1 MTMKN
6 KNILLISPFFRPN
19 IGGVE
24 SALDVFCDILSKN
37 RKIFVITYS
46 PLTTMVKRYS
56 VYEKNNNLRI
66 YRIPWIG
73 LNLFPKVE
81 NIPILAF
88 LYLTP
93 ILLISSF
100 VFLIFKSRDI
110 DLIDCRGINGALIG
124 FVLKKTFQKKT
135 VVTLHSIYG
144 FKLNIFSKI
153 VATILKSF
161 DLVLTTTTPSLN
173 EVKKL
178 GVKQCKKYSYWV
190 DEDVFVPI
198 AKDEAKKKH
207 NLAGKFTVLFVGRLL
222 EKKGILDLIEAVERM
237 KTSICL
243 LIIGIGD
250 LKEDVILKAEK
261 NNQIK
266 FLGAIPNSKLPIYY
280 SAADLTIVPSK
291 YEELFGRVI
300 IESLACGTP
309 VIGTNVGG
317 ISEVLS
323 SDVGL
328 LIKPGCQNIYHAI
341 TKLQDDKILLI
352 DMTQK
357 CRNYVLQKYSKQN
370 ILYIGKLY
378 DSI

>member
-1 MTMKN
+1 MRN
-6 KNILLISPFFRPN
+6 RNILLICPFFRPN

-24 SALDVFCDILSKN
+24 SALDTFCDVLSKD

-46 PLTTMVKRYS
+46 PITTNVKKYS
-56 VYEKNNNLRI
+56 IYEKNNNLQI

-73 LNLFPKVE
+73 FNIFPKIE
-81 NIPILAF
+81 KIPILAF

-93 ILLISSF
+93 ILFISSF
-100 VFLIFKSRDI
+100 IFLSLKSRDI
-110 DLIDCRGINGALIG
+110 DVIDCRGINGAFIG
-124 FVLKKTFQKKT
+124 FVFKKIFKKKT
-135 VVTLHSIYG
+135 VVTLHTIYG
-144 FKLNIFSKI
+144 FESDIFAKI
-153 VATILKSF
+153 VKTILKSF

-178 GVKQCKKYSYWV
+178 GVKQCQKYSYWV

-198 AKDEAKKKH
+198 AKDKAKENLKLKK
-207 NLAGKFTVLFVGRLL
+207 KFTVLFVGRLL
-222 EKKGILDLIEAVERM
+222 EKKGVFDLIEAIERI
-237 KTSICL
+237 KSPIYL
-243 LIIGIGD
+243 LIIGTGE
-250 LKEDVILKAEK
+250 LKKDIFLKAEGSNK
-261 NNQIK
+261 IK
-266 FLGAIPNSKLPIYY
+266 FVGAMPNNKLPMYY

-291 YEELFGRVI
+291 YDELFGRVI

-309 VIGTNVGG
+309 VIGTKVGG

-328 LIKPGCQNIYHAI
+328 LIKPGSQNIYQAI
-341 TKLQDDKILLI
+341 TKLQDDKILLR

-370 ILYIGKLY
+370 ILHIGKLY
-378 DSI
+378 DRIE

>member
-1 MTMKN
+1 MRN
-6 KNILLISPFFRPN
+6 RNILLICPFFRPN

-24 SALDVFCDILSKN
+24 SALDTFCDVLSKD

-46 PLTTMVKRYS
+46 PLTTRVKKYS
-56 VYEKNNNLRI
+56 VYEKKKNLRI

-93 ILLISSF
+93 ILFISSF
-100 VFLIFKSRDI
+100 IFLLFKSRDI
-110 DLIDCRGINGALIG
+110 DVIDCRGINSAFIGLI
-124 FVLKKTFQKKT
+124 LKKTFQKKT

-144 FKLNIFSKI
+144 FESNIFAKI

-161 DLVLTTTTPSLN
+161 NLVLTTTTPSLN
-173 EVKKL
+173 EVTKL
-178 GVKQCKKYSYWV
+178 GIKQCQKYSYWV
-190 DEDVFVPI
+190 DEEIFVQI
-198 AKDEAKKKH
+198 AKNEAKKKH
-207 NLAGKFTVLFVGRLL
+207 NLTDKFTVLFVGRLL

-237 KTSICL
+237 ETSICL
-243 LIIGIGD
+243 LIIGTGD
-250 LKEDVILKAEK
+250 LKEDIILKAEK

-266 FLGAIPNSKLPIYY
+266 FLGAIPNSELPTYY

-291 YEELFGRVI
+291 YDELFGQVI

-309 VIGTNVGG
+309 VIGTKVGG

-328 LIKPGCQNIYHAI
+328 LIKPGSQNIYQAI
-341 TKLQDDKILLI
+341 TKLQDDKILLW

-370 ILYIGKLY
+370 ILHIGKLY
-378 DSI
+378 DRIE

>member
-1 MTMKN
+1 MES

-24 SALDVFCDILSKN
+24 SALDTFCDVLSKK
-37 RKIFVITYS
+37 RKIFVVTYS
-46 PLTTMVKRYS
+46 PLTTKVKKYS
-56 VYEKNNNLRI
+56 IYEKNKNLHI

-81 NIPILAF
+81 KIPILAF

-93 ILLISSF
+93 ILFISSF
-100 VFLIFKSRDI
+100 VFLLFRSRDI
-110 DLIDCRGINGALIG
+110 DLIDCRGINGAFIG
-124 FVLKKTFQKKT
+124 FLLKKIFKKKT

-144 FKLNIFSKI
+144 FESNKFAKI

-161 DLVLTTTTPSLN
+161 NLVLTTTTPSLN

-178 GVKQCKKYSYWV
+178 GIKKCQKYSYWV
-190 DEDVFVPI
+190 DEEVFIPI
-198 AKDEAKKKH
+198 SKDEAKKKL
-207 NLAGKFTVLFVGRLL
+207 NIPDIFTVLFVGRLL
-222 EKKGILDLIEAVERM
+222 EKKGILDLIEAVEGM

-243 LIIGIGD
+243 LIIGTGD
-250 LKEDVILKAEK
+250 LKEDIIFKAEQ

-266 FLGAIPNSKLPIYY
+266 FIGTILNTKLPPYY
-280 SAADLTIVPSK
+280 SAADLTVVPSK

-328 LIKPGCQNIYHAI
+328 LINPGSQNISQAI
-341 TKLQDDKILLI
+341 SKLQDNNILLK
-352 DMTQK
+352 DMTK
-357 CRNYVLQKYSKQN
+357 KSRNYILENYSKKN
-370 ILYIGKLY
+370 ILYIGDLY
-378 DSI
+378 DNII